1 MTIIPISATPSF
13 TSLIKHHRHHLP
25 APATSSMNLFKIHHP
40 HHQSINFPN
49 PIPKIPS
56 SPNPKSIPTSISHTR
71 HACNNFRISSLPISR
86 RSVTLRVASSSPV
99 LWTEDGSGMED
110 GKEVN
115 EEVVYKETL
124 RLVECAMLAAVSGL
138 TYFLS
143 NSLAIENYFGCFFAL
158 PIVVMSMRWGVAAGR
173 KTMVA
178 TGMLLLVLAG
188 PVKALTYLLM
198 HGFVGFTM
206 GSLWRLGTNWTL
218 SIFITTL
225 VRAIGACGY
234 VLVTSFLIRENIFA
248 LITINIHASLAYI
261 FTSLGV
267 NMIPSMSAIYTL
279 FGTLVLINCGLFI
292 FLLHVLYGI
301 LLTKLGMRASFTIPK
316 WLERAM

>member
-1 MTIIPISATPSF
+1 
-13 TSLIKHHRHHLP
+13 
-25 APATSSMNLFKIHHP
+25 MNLFKIHHP

-71 HACNNFRISSLPISR
+71 HACNNFRVSSLPISR

-158 PIVVMSMRWGVAAGR
+158 PIVVTSMRWGVAAGR

-248 LITINIHASLAYI
+248 LVNARSACFFIYYTSSYEKHLLFDSSLLQITINIHASLAYI

>member
-1 MTIIPISATPSF
+1 MFGA
-13 TSLIKHHRHHLP
+13 
-25 APATSSMNLFKIHHP
+25 SMNLPRIHRE
-40 HHQSINFPN
+40 SIYLSLK
-49 PIPKIPS
+49 IPKTPPFFS
-56 SPNPKSIPTSISHTR
+56 NCKKSISTSISHTR
-71 HACNNFRISSLPISR
+71 HFCKLHISPLPASR
-86 RSVTLRVASSSPV
+86 QSFNLRVASSSPAF
-99 LWTEDGSGMED
+99 WTGEDGEGSELEGGKQED
-110 GKEVN
+110 R
-115 EEVVYKETL
+115 EVVYKETL

-158 PIVVMSMRWGVAAGR
+158 PIVVTSMRWGVAAGR

-188 PVKALTYLLM
+188 PVKALTYMLM

-225 VRAIGACGY
+225 VRALGAVGY
-234 VLVTSFLIRENIFA
+234 VLVTSFLIRENILA

-261 FTSLGV
+261 FTSIGV
-267 NMIPSMSAIYTL
+267 NMIPSMNVIYAL
-279 FGTLVLINCGLFI
+279 FGTLVLLNCGFFI
-292 FLLHVLYGI
+292 FLLHILYAI
-301 LLTKLGMRASFTIPK
+301 LLTKLGMRASFTLPR